1 MALNGAEP
9 VGSAPFGYSLG
20 QGQPLL
26 LGQMLEGEAM
36 GGGGG
41 EGLSV
46 GHGGLGSFI
55 KPTFLFQPKQRA
67 ALLASL
73 FVWFLLYV
81 CAGFGAFLAWI

>member
-1 MALNGAEP
+1 
-9 VGSAPFGYSLG
+9 
-20 QGQPLL
+20 
-26 LGQMLEGEAM
+26 M

-46 GHGGLGSFI
+46 GHGGLGSFT
-55 KPTFLFQPKQRA
+55 KTTFLFQPKQRA

-73 FVWFLLYV
+73 FVWFLLLYV